1 LINMHKSTMPSIKD
15 IELDLILNPS
25 RPAAH
30 AKHGSC

>member
-1 LINMHKSTMPSIKD
+1 MPSIKD

-30 AKHGSC
+30 AKHDSC